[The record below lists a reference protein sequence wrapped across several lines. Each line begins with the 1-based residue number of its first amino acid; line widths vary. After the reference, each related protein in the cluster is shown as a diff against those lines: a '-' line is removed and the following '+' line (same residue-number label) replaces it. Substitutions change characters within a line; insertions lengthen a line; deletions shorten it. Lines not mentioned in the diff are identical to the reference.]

1 MKTNKI
7 FMIAVVGAALVSCGS
22 KQGGKPNFADNE
34 FAVRT
39 VETQGT
45 ELQTSYPATIKG
57 IQDVQIR
64 PKASGFITKVCVQE
78 GQTVGVGQLL
88 FVIDNEAYQAQVR
101 QATAAVNTTK
111 AQLSTAKLTYD
122 NAKKLFDNN
131 VIGQYELETANNTYQ
146 TALASVAQAEA
157 SLASAKEA
165 LSYCYV
171 KSPAAGVVGSL
182 PYKVGALVSAS
193 SVEPLT
199 TVSDINTMEVYFSV
213 TEKDMLTMTKNAK
226 GLSGAIAEYPA
237 VKLQLAD
244 GSIYD
249 QPGKVVKA
257 SGVIDPATGSV
268 SLIARFSNPKHQLR
282 SGGAG
287 QVIIPVAAS
296 GVVII
301 PQEATSEVQNKK
313 FVYIVGKDN
322 KVRYSE
328 IKVNP
333 MDDGKTYIVTEG
345 LKPGDRYVSKGI
357 TSLSDGMEIKPI
369 SEEQYLK
376 KIEDAAKLGEKQ
388 SSASGFA
395 DVMSGKK
402 K

>member
-1 MKTNKI
+1 
-7 FMIAVVGAALVSCGS
+7 MIAVVGAALVSCGS

-388 SSASGFA
+388 SSASEFA

>member
-1 MKTNKI
+1 
-7 FMIAVVGAALVSCGS
+7 MIAVVGAALVSCGS

-122 NAKKLFDNN
+122 NAKKLFDSN

-388 SSASGFA
+388 SSASEFA

-402 K
+402 KEERQES